1 MGRLQCDGEGL
12 LQRRVDEMVVDE
24 LVAIQIGKEAVAS
37 EEEENAAASV
47 LLAGKDDRFVRRLGD
62 DAVAVDQ
69 LVANGST
76 HGQSAARA
84 LLVREDSR
92 HVGQVR
98 SDVVLADRPVALL
111 DAAFLLGKERRVD
124 DIDVA
129 IFHDMVTLLD
139 RHVAPTLTGGER
151 THSES
156 PTLRL

>member
-92 HVGQVR
+92 HVRQVR

-111 DAAFLLGKERRVD
+111 DAAFLLGKER
-124 DIDVA
+124 
-129 IFHDMVTLLD
+129 
-139 RHVAPTLTGGER
+139 
-151 THSES
+151 
-156 PTLRL
+156 